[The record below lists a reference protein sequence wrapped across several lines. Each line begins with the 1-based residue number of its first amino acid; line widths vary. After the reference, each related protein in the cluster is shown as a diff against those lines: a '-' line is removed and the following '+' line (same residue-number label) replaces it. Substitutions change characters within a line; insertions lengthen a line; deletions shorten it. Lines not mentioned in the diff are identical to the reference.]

1 MYELVFTSLF
11 IVTCVNFKL
20 LMLVSLSTLY
30 FKVKTSENRLKLSIL
45 VTASDLKNTCIYKL
59 VIIGLKLFKN
69 ISGTEANLL
78 GLNAWLPQYMGQTK
92 LPEK

>member
-11 IVTCVNFKL
+11 KVTCVNFKL

-45 VTASDLKNTCIYKL
+45 VTASDLKNTSILKL
-59 VIIGLKLFKN
+59 VNRSKGR
-69 ISGTEANLL
+69 
-78 GLNAWLPQYMGQTK
+78 
-92 LPEK
+92 